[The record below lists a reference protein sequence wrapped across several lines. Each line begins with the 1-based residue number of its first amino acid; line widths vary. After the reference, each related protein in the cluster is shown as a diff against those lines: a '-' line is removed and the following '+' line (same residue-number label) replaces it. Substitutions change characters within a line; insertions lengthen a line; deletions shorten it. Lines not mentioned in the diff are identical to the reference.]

1 MTTGLVER
9 ERRRITEI
17 ADEYRQRGY
26 SVTIE
31 PSLDEVPPFI
41 APYRP
46 DLIAKGRN
54 ETVVIEVKAG
64 TRTPADLASVAAAIN
79 SRPGWR
85 FELVLL
91 DIATQPVTSE
101 LLPVD
106 QLEKTLSEVQRLL
119 GSDLQH
125 AGFVLLWS
133 ATEGALRH
141 AAKRNNIEADRDPRR
156 LIRQLTSHGLIT
168 QTELQMLEQCLSVR
182 NQVAHGFE
190 AGTLDA
196 ALVRQLLSFTRR
208 LLEAGETISDT
219 FDFPT
224 VSAWVNSTLTAFD
237 GYRLED
243 AVFDRDSVIV
253 RAPDGA
259 QFIITMEQWTDIE
272 PSERLTELRQRLQ
285 QWAAAHL
292 SQRH

>member
-1 MTTGLVER
+1 MTTGVVER

-46 DLIAKGRN
+46 DLIAKGPN

-64 TRTPADLASVAAAIN
+64 TRTAADLASVAAAIN

-85 FELVLL
+85 FELVLV
-91 DIATQPVTSE
+91 DIATQPATSE
-101 LLPVD
+101 LLPVE

-119 GSDLQH
+119 GSDLQN
-125 AGFVLLWS
+125 AAFVLLWS
-133 ATEGALRH
+133 TTEGALRH
-141 AAKRNNIEADRDPRR
+141 AARRNNIEPDRDPRR
-156 LIRQLTSHGLIT
+156 LIRQLTSHGLMT

-182 NQVAHGFE
+182 NHVAHGFE
-190 AGTLDA
+190 AASLDA
-196 ALVRQLLSFTRR
+196 ALVRRLLSFTRR

-219 FDFPT
+219 FDFPA
-224 VSAWVNSTLTAFD
+224 VSAWAHSTLSTFD
-237 GYRLED
+237 GYRLLD

-259 QFIITMEQWTDIE
+259 QFVITMEQWTDIE
-272 PSERLTELRQRLQ
+272 PSERLTGLRQKLQ

-292 SQRH
+292 PQRH